1 MLACFVQRILECTLK
16 GNTKPNW
23 QLNSEVQHI
32 VSVTYILKYFNTY
45 ILKLMLAF
53 LYDVVI
59 IRAGSGATHSVND
72 TRAGLK
78 DFLSGKRT
86 TEITKSE
93 LDQYLDDPL
102 DETSLDDD
110 FDILTWWKLKSQ
122 TYPVMAKLTRDIL
135 AVPISTMASESTFS
149 TSGRILSPV

>member
-16 GNTKPNW
+16 GNPKPSW

-59 IRAGSGATHSVND
+59 IRVESGATHSVND
-72 TRAGLK
+72 TRTCLK

-86 TEITKSE
+86 TETTQS
-93 LDQYLDDPL
+93 
-102 DETSLDDD
+102 
-110 FDILTWWKLKSQ
+110 
-122 TYPVMAKLTRDIL
+122 
-135 AVPISTMASESTFS
+135 
-149 TSGRILSPV
+149 